1 MQSYYGGLL
10 CCAWSPDGRHLAAGG
25 EDDQVA
31 LYSVAD
37 RETVAWG
44 EAHGSWV
51 SALAFDPWR
60 APSLMAEHI
69 TPILVLSDTRCTAY
83 PWQAQNRLL

>member
-1 MQSYYGGLL
+1 MQSHYGGLL

-25 EDDQVA
+25 EDDLVA

-37 RETVAWG
+37 REPVAWG

-51 SALAFDPWR
+51 SAVAFDPWCADVAHAGVLAGALR
-60 APSLMAEHI
+60 ASVWKVLM
-69 TPILVLSDTRCTAY
+69 V
-83 PWQAQNRLL
+83 